1 MKFIGSQRF
10 YAIYSG
16 VITAALAVVV
26 FAGFDASQNNKLRLK
41 ELTVQR
47 INIIEPDGTLRM
59 IISDKERMPGIYI
72 ENVEHLPGHH
82 SSTAGM
88 LFVNDEGS
96 ECGGLTFSGYKDAQ
110 GNIQSSGH
118 LSFDRYLQDQVM
130 TMTATQ
136 TNDQLSSLFNVLD
149 QPSWSIEE
157 YIALVERIEDLPP
170 EQQQAEVQ
178 AFLATHDLGAHRMAL
193 GRNTD
198 HSVGLEL
205 NDAQGRVRA
214 TLKVQA
220 DGSARLQFLDA
231 NGNVTSQFP
240 Q

>member
-16 VITAALAVVV
+16 VITAVLAFVV
-26 FAGFDASQNNKLRLK
+26 FTGFDASQTSKIRLQ

-47 INIIEPDGTLRM
+47 INIVEPDGTLRM
-59 IISDKERMPGIYI
+59 VISDKARMPGIYVK
-72 ENVEHLPGHH
+72 NVEHLPGHH

-110 GNIQSSGH
+110 GNIRSTGH
-118 LSFDRYLQDQVM
+118 LSFDRYLQDQVI
-130 TMTATQ
+130 TMTASQ

-157 YIALVERIEDLPP
+157 YIALLERIQNLPAD
-170 EQQQAEVQ
+170 QQQAEVQ
-178 AFLATHDLGAHRMAL
+178 AFLATHDLGAHRMAI

-198 HSVGLEL
+198 RSVGLDL
-205 NDAQGRVRA
+205 KDAQGRVRA